1 MIQAINLQRLP
12 GTGAKKATAFIF
24 FHNRGVQEDPMDN
37 NKSTLRSLKL
47 ICLIPLS
54 IFIILSSG
62 CEILHAA
69 PESVSPGLSCKND
82 TLWLKIAKGEHTL
95 YVMKGDETIR
105 KYPVAVGNNSGQ
117 KSVPGTRG
125 LLRAALKYFRYRI
138 QEVGNMTS
146 GMARA

>member
-1 MIQAINLQRLP
+1 
-12 GTGAKKATAFIF
+12 
-24 FHNRGVQEDPMDN
+24 MDN

-82 TLWLKIAKGEHTL
+82 TLWLKIVKGEHTL

-105 KYPVAVGNNSGQ
+105 KYPVAVGNNSGR
-117 KSVPGTRG
+117 KSVPGIRG